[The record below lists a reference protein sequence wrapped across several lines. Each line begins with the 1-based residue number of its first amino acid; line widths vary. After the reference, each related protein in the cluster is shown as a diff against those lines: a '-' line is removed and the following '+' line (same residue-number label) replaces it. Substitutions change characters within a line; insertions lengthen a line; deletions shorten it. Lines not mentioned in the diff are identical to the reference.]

1 MPLHVPT
8 PLIESRSMSAA
19 SGRTVFV
26 KPEALQPSG
35 SFKIRGIGLL
45 CEEHAHRGAQRFIS
59 SSGGNAGIAV
69 AYAGRMLNIPVVVVV
84 PETTTERAKSII
96 HQENAEV
103 IVHGASWQEA
113 NELALSMVGR
123 SDAFIPPFDHPRIW
137 TGHATVIDEIA
148 QSGVIP
154 DAVVVSVGG
163 GGLLCG
169 VVEGLHRNGMNAV
182 PVITVETEGAASLH
196 ASIQAHKRVELPSIT
211 SIATTL
217 GAKKVAERAFTY
229 TKEHEIKSIVV
240 SDAHAVSASLRFM
253 DDHRMVVEPACGAA
267 LAAVY
272 DDSPALHSYNTVVCI
287 ACGGVTMTVEQLQAR
302 AKRLCAV

>member
-1 MPLHVPT
+1 
-8 PLIESRSMSAA
+8 
-19 SGRTVFV
+19 
-26 KPEALQPSG
+26 
-35 SFKIRGIGLL
+35 
-45 CEEHAHRGAQRFIS
+45 
-59 SSGGNAGIAV
+59 
-69 AYAGRMLNIPVVVVV
+69 MLNIPVVVVV

-113 NELALSMVGR
+113 NELALSMVGP

-182 PVITVETEGAASLH
+182 PVIAVETEGAASLH
-196 ASIQAHKRVELPSIT
+196 ASI
-211 SIATTL
+211 
-217 GAKKVAERAFTY
+217 
-229 TKEHEIKSIVV
+229 
-240 SDAHAVSASLRFM
+240 
-253 DDHRMVVEPACGAA
+253 
-267 LAAVY
+267 
-272 DDSPALHSYNTVVCI
+272 
-287 ACGGVTMTVEQLQAR
+287 
-302 AKRLCAV
+302 